1 MLKPKVDGVNPLM
14 LSSGICVGKWMKEQL
29 SKDAFRKLQVLDLS
43 HKPDDLSYEDY
54 DNFRQDFDEEI
65 TAYIPRIIPACSIA
79 GLNIMIM
86 VRQLE
91 NTC

>member
-1 MLKPKVDGVNPLM
+1 MLKSKVDGVNPLM
-14 LSSGICVGKWMKEQL
+14 LSSGICVGKWMKEQP

-43 HKPDDLSYEDY
+43 QKPDDLSHEDY
-54 DNFRQDFDEEI
+54 GNFRLDFDEEI
-65 TAYIPRIIPACSIA
+65 TAYIPIVIPACLIA
-79 GLNIMIM
+79 GLNVMIM